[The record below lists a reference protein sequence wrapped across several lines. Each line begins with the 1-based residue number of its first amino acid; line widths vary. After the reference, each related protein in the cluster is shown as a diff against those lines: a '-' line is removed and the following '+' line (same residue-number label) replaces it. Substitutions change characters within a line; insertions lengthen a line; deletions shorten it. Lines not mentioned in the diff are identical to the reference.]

1 MRIWC
6 KKAAFFRSLGFTL
19 NDVDVLEHKFRKLA
33 FSNPVVKEFHTGFG
47 TKYVIEGT
55 QSDSCGLKAGDI
67 RTVVH
72 MYDAKSAA
80 EVEFVTGGG
89 KTVAVMTL
97 TDLEFRPLGR
107 RDILHARQMAI

>member
-1 MRIWC
+1 M
-6 KKAAFFRSLGFTL
+6 KTFNELDT
-19 NDVDVLEHKFRKLA
+19 VVLKRDD
-33 FSNPVVKEFHTGFG
+33 
-47 TKYVIEGT
+47 
-55 QSDSCGLKAGDI
+55 DSCGLKAGDI
-67 RTVVH
+67 GTIVH
-72 MYDAKSAA
+72 IYDAKSAA